1 MKKTSKES
9 AQKFWQMFLSDIEKP
24 KPSQAPLLRPLEP
37 GLVSSPSSSSTG
49 PYQPPV
55 PRRNWKPKKDNW
67 KRRHRGKRDLKR
79 ATEHLKGLQHES
91 FWKMD
96 EEPAPDA
103 PRVPWYPSECFLW
116 ESESHLLARYANFL
130 LQSLMNLMRV
140 FEIPSKLKDTFGE
153 GLLTVP
159 RYALFFCRTDL
170 LTNPAARS
178 ILSPERHL
186 YARMRDESKGGDG
199 PEHLDDVMRAEWKKH
214 RAQAVKKDRIATWIE
229 EHLLRGIAEGRYPKT
244 NLEHNF
250 ERQWDNHWE
259 DFHACLCWHLFT

>member
-79 ATEHLKGLQHES
+79 AMEHLKGLQHES

-96 EEPAPDA
+96 EEPAPDT

-178 ILSPERHL
+178 ILSLERHL

-250 ERQWDNHWE
+250 ERQWENHWE
-259 DFHACLCWHLFT
+259 DFHA

>member
-79 ATEHLKGLQHES
+79 ATEHLKGLQHETI
-91 FWKMD
+91 WKMD

-178 ILSPERHL
+178 ILSLERHL

-250 ERQWDNHWE
+250 ERQWENHWE
-259 DFHACLCWHLFT
+259 DFHA

>member
-24 KPSQAPLLRPLEP
+24 KPSQAPLPRPLQP

-178 ILSPERHL
+178 ILSLERHL

-250 ERQWDNHWE
+250 ERQWENHWE
-259 DFHACLCWHLFT
+259 DFHA

>member
-250 ERQWDNHWE
+250 ERQWENHWE
-259 DFHACLCWHLFT
+259 DFHA

>member
-24 KPSQAPLLRPLEP
+24 KPSQAPLPRPLPP

-178 ILSPERHL
+178 ILSLERHL

-250 ERQWDNHWE
+250 GRQWENLWE
-259 DFHACLCWHLFT
+259 DFHA

>member
-79 ATEHLKGLQHES
+79 ATEHLKGLQHET

-178 ILSPERHL
+178 ILSLERHL

-250 ERQWDNHWE
+250 ERQWENHWE
-259 DFHACLCWHLFT
+259 DFHA

>member
-96 EEPAPDA
+96 EEPAPDT

-250 ERQWDNHWE
+250 ERQWENHWE
-259 DFHACLCWHLFT
+259 DFHA

>member
-178 ILSPERHL
+178 ILSLERHL

-250 ERQWDNHWE
+250 ERQWENHWE
-259 DFHACLCWHLFT
+259 DFHA

>member
-79 ATEHLKGLQHES
+79 ATEHLKGLQHET

-250 ERQWDNHWE
+250 ERQWENHWE
-259 DFHACLCWHLFT
+259 DFHA